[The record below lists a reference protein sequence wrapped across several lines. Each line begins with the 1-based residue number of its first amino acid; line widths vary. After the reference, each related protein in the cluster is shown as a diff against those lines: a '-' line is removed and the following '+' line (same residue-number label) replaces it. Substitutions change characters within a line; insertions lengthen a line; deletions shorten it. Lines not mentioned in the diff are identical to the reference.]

1 MSKVNLENVVA
12 KDQALAAAIA
22 KGDTAV
28 GALLNQRHNEIVNG
42 ETKAIVRF
50 FKPLGDLL
58 CKLRAGL
65 EADQKQI
72 PSKTLIHFKLDK
84 ITRQRRSSAERLSR
98 DWNVEVSHMEGK
110 TVGELAMTG
119 KWSSP
124 DSLFN
129 AVDKPEREAKAA
141 ERKAAKEA
149 AKAEAEAAEAEDQN
163 EVLIERGSVSL
174 NEIAREALLQC
185 DLHGHD
191 VSKLVSAIDAAIL
204 ELLDEVHPQVTEAA

>member
-22 KGDTAV
+22 EGDTAV

-72 PSKTLIHFKLDK
+72 PSKTLIHYKLDK
-84 ITRQRRSSAERLSR
+84 ITRQRRSSAERLAR

-129 AVDKPEREAKAA
+129 AVDKPAREAKAA
-141 ERKAAKEA
+141 ERKAAKAAEKAEQEA
-149 AKAEAEAAEAEDQN
+149 AEAEAAEASKKPMTAD
-163 EVLIERGSVSL
+163 
-174 NEIAREALLQC
+174 EIAFEAMCLC
-185 DLHGHD
+185 AVHRI
-191 VSKLVSAIDAAIL
+191 SDADFIAALKKQI
-204 ELLDEVHPQVTEAA
+204 TIISEAA

>member
-72 PSKTLIHFKLDK
+72 PSKT
-84 ITRQRRSSAERLSR
+84 
-98 DWNVEVSHMEGK
+98 
-110 TVGELAMTG
+110 
-119 KWSSP
+119 
-124 DSLFN
+124 
-129 AVDKPEREAKAA
+129 
-141 ERKAAKEA
+141 
-149 AKAEAEAAEAEDQN
+149 EAEASEAEEQN

-174 NEIAREALLQC
+174 GEIAREALLQC
-185 DLHGHD
+185 ELHGHD
-191 VSKLVSAIDAAIL
+191 VSALVKAIDA
-204 ELLDEVHPQVTEAA
+204 ELLAMLDEVHPEIVEAA

>member
-119 KWSSP
+119 KWSTP

-141 ERKAAKEA
+141 ERKAAKA
-149 AKAEAEAAEAEDQN
+149 AEKAEAEAEEQN

-174 NEIAREALLQC
+174 GEIAREAILQC
-185 DLHGHD
+185 ELHGHD
-191 VSKLVSAIDAAIL
+191 VSALVKAIDA
-204 ELLDEVHPQVTEAA
+204 ELLAMLDEVHPEIVEAA